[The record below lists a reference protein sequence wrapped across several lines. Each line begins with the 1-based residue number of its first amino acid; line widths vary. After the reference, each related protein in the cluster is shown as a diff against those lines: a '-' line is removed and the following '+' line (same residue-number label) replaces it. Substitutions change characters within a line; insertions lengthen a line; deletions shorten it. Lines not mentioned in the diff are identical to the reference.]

1 MKYLFSSTRNGAY
14 YRVINWYF
22 RLTLQYSNTF
32 KVVIYAASRCTFKSQ
47 PQNKNIYNIYW
58 SLLQF
63 MTKSTTKF
71 FIFLEWDLI
80 WPITT
85 TLVRL
90 KSVTLLKK
98 TLANLTSIL
107 KKKKRVIFF
116 KKITKKSLFYFWQ
129 DCWLS
134 MK

>member
-32 KVVIYAASRCTFKSQ
+32 KVVIYAASRSTFKSQ

-71 FIFLEWDLI
+71 VIFLEWDLI

-116 KKITKKSLFYFWQ
+116 KKVTKKSLFYFWQ